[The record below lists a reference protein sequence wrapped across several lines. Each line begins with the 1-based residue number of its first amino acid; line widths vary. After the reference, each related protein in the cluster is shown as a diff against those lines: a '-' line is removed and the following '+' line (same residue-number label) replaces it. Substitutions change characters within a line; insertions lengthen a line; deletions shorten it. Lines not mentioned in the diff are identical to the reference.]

1 MIKKTDDY
9 FGAEPVFVAER
20 GPLRIRKNQ
29 TTNQDDQLQYRR
41 KTKILKGDERK
52 AFMKKCL
59 NAN

>member
-1 MIKKTDDY
+1 
-9 FGAEPVFVAER
+9 VFVAER